1 MKKIPRNVII
11 LGIVS
16 FFNDLAAEMIYPIVP
31 IFLTTVLKT
40 SVPILGLIEGIAEA
54 TAAVGKYLF
63 GTLSDYFQ
71 RRKIFVTLGYS
82 FGAVSKILIGL
93 AQSWP
98 LVLFARFIDRTG
110 KGLRTA
116 PRDSILFENTTNFN
130 RGFIFGFHRSL
141 DSLGAVFGPIL
152 GLMLLYF
159 LKENMRLVF
168 FLAFIPSVFA
178 LILLIIAVK
187 EKSWIKTDEER
198 HFVKINFRSINPH
211 LKLFLLVSFI
221 FALGNSSDAFLILRA
236 KNLGLTTILVT
247 LTYVLYNI
255 SQAVFATPAG
265 KLADKIGAKKVF
277 ALGLFIFSAVYFSF
291 GIIKNPIFIWFI
303 FPIYGIYIA
312 FTDGVSKAYL
322 SEFIDKK
329 ESGSYFGLHQTLI
342 AVGAFLASAIGGIL
356 WNKINPSAT
365 FYYGSLMAALALL
378 IFLFSHRFQS
388 KSLLEINK

>member
-1 MKKIPRNVII
+1 MKKIPHNVII

>member
-1 MKKIPRNVII
+1 
-11 LGIVS
+11 
-16 FFNDLAAEMIYPIVP
+16 MIYPIVP